1 MGSKYKYPNSSTF
14 DKQQQQCQ
22 TQNYR
27 LSEKQE
33 QAQIQYYIYE
43 DLQNII
49 NLIYQRNAIL
59 EYFRDDPGHDMVIL
73 SNNKL
78 ILQLNLSSSIH
89 FDQTQYYKKQQSQL
103 YKFLQDERQKAYK
116 ILEKLFDDNDQTKN
130 YKSNQKINL
139 DDHLNKNKEIKDYL
153 KKYKQ
158 DYEKQDF
165 SLNQFKQQPTNL
177 VPKFNEG
184 VLSKIISSIQ
194 TVDSQVDQIRNTQY
208 YKTPNQYE
216 IQSKAKQY
224 QENTKIKLQ
233 DLFQNQNNQM
243 KNQDNQKINQSNT
256 INIGQSNQLIQ
267 GKEQK
272 QSISQSNSDEQY
284 NLTNQLNKEIS
295 LKEKLIEFINDL
307 RFKNLGIINTNG
319 KHFNIQDQFPKN
331 YTDTNIKDWAKGF
344 QRQDFLQKFI
354 NLHYQFYLFVEYQE
368 CIHNN
373 QSSMFPQNNID
384 LVNNFMKNQQVQK
397 KIQVIHLIEYLFD
410 KKDEISNHQ
419 KYLQNN
425 DNLQNQIKK
434 QDLKQ
439 NQQVN
444 QEQDHIYS
452 LYEIFYNYYNRNQNK
467 NQFNK

>member
-1 MGSKYKYPNSSTF
+1 MGSKYQQPNSSTF
-14 DKQQQQCQ
+14 DKQYQQCQ

-27 LSEKQE
+27 QSEKQE

-89 FDQTQYYKKQQSQL
+89 FDQTQYYKKQQPQL
-103 YKFLQDERQKAYK
+103 FQFLKDERQKAYK

-130 YKSNQKINL
+130 YKN
-139 DDHLNKNKEIKDYL
+139 DHLNKNKEIKDYL

-158 DYEKQDF
+158 FYENQDF
-165 SLNQFKQQPTNL
+165 ILNQFKQQPTNL

-208 YKTPNQYE
+208 YKTPNQQE
-216 IQSKAKQY
+216 IESKAIQY
-224 QENTKIKLQ
+224 QENTKMKLQ

-267 GKEQK
+267 GKEQN
-272 QSISQSNSDEQY
+272 QSLSQSNSDEQC
-284 NLTNQLNKEIS
+284 NLTNQLNKGIS
-295 LKEKLIEFINDL
+295 LKEKLIEFINYL
-307 RFKNLGIINTNG
+307 RFNNVEIINTNG

-331 YTDTNIKDWAKGF
+331 YTNTYIKDWAKGF
-344 QRQDFLQKFI
+344 QRQDYLQKFI

-368 CIHNN
+368 FIRNN
-373 QSSMFPQNNID
+373 QLPQNNVD
-384 LVNNFMKNQQVQK
+384 LFNNFMKNQQGQN
-397 KIQVIHLIEYLFD
+397 KIQVIHLIEYLFSNIN
-410 KKDEISNHQ
+410 KISNYQ

-425 DNLQNQIKK
+425 DNFQNQIKK
-434 QDLKQ
+434 TNQKQ

-444 QEQDHIYS
+444 QEQDHIYN
-452 LYEIFYNYYNRNQNK
+452 LYEIFNNYYNRNQNK